1 MAKAIE
7 KQIQVGIQGDYFEV
21 MDPND
26 ELTFSVDELTLVHVK
41 TEDEFVFPV
50 KAVFYR
56 KVPLIEGCSVDEF
69 CSCYG
74 ETCDTLYIPPG
85 KYEVEICDD
94 QSAKYAPDGI
104 YNVSIVLE
112 PVSATFALAEQ
123 LNANC

>member
-21 MDPND
+21 MDPNE
-26 ELTFSVDELTLVHVK
+26 ELTFSVDELTLVHVR

>member
-123 LNANC
+123 LNTNC

>member
-7 KQIQVGIQGDYFEV
+7 KQIQIGIFDDQFEV
-21 MDPND
+21 MDPDD
-26 ELTFSVDELTLVHVK
+26 ELTFSVEELTLVHVR

-50 KAVFYR
+50 NAVIYR

-69 CSCYG
+69 CTCYG

-85 KYEVEICDD
+85 KYEIELCDD
-94 QSAKYAPDGI
+94 NSAKYAPDGV
-104 YNVSIVLE
+104 YNVSIILE
-112 PVSATFALAEQ
+112 PVSASFALAEQ

>member
-26 ELTFSVDELTLVHVK
+26 ELMFSVDELTLVHVK